1 MRGGLIAL
9 QQARGRDGERER
21 RGSGNRTSMSVFPIG
36 TWQKQLDRAFWVIV
50 ATGQKALQV

>member
-9 QQARGRDGERER
+9 EKERWEKWGRAREAASLARVSSPCYVAI
-21 RGSGNRTSMSVFPIG
+21 GS
-36 TWQKQLDRAFWVIV
+36 AFWVIV

>member
-9 QQARGRDGERER
+9 HQAKGKGERER